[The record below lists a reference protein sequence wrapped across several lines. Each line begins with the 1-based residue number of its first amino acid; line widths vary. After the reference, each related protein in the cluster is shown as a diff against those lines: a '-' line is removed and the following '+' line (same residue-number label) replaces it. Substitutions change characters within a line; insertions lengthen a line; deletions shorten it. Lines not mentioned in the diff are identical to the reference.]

1 MPVMTSEQRIR
12 VIGKPLVFALCLSP
26 LAWFAWAAWVGEL
39 GANPV
44 EAANRFTGDW
54 ALRFI
59 VIVLTV
65 TPLCQLSGWGAPMRF
80 RRMLGLFAFAYTFLH
95 TANYIAL
102 DQFFDWQEIWADVF
116 IRRYITVGWV
126 AFLLLFPLAAT
137 STNAMVRRLG
147 AGRWKQLHRLVYL
160 IAIGSVIHYYLMVKA
175 DVREPLIY
183 AAVLA
188 LLLGYRVVTGMRRRA
203 GRGRRR
209 APRVQPV

>member
-1 MPVMTSEQRIR
+1 MPVMTPEHPIRRIA
-12 VIGKPLVFALCLSP
+12 KPLLFALCLSP
-26 LAWFAWAAWVGEL
+26 LAWLAWAAWVGGL

-59 VIVLTV
+59 LIALTV
-65 TPLCQLSGWGAPMRF
+65 SPLCRLSGWGAPMRF
-80 RRMLGLFAFAYTFLH
+80 RRMLGLFAFAYSFLH

-116 IRRYITVGWV
+116 TRRYITVGWV

-147 AGRWKQLHRLVYL
+147 AARWKQLHRLVYL

-188 LLLGYRVVTGMRRRA
+188 LLLGYRVVAAMRRRT

-209 APRVQPV
+209 TPRVQPV

>member
-1 MPVMTSEQRIR
+1 MTSEQRIR
-12 VIGKPLVFALCLSP
+12 LIGKPLVFALCLSP
-26 LAWFAWAAWVGEL
+26 LAWFAWAAWVGGL

-65 TPLCQLSGWGAPMRF
+65 SPLCRLSGWAAPMRF

-102 DQFFDWQEIWADVF
+102 DQFFDWREIWADVF
-116 IRRYITVGWV
+116 TRRYITVGWV

-147 AGRWKQLHRLVYL
+147 AGRWKKLHRLVYP
-160 IAIGSVIHYYLMVKA
+160 IAIGSVIHYY
-175 DVREPLIY
+175 
-183 AAVLA
+183 
-188 LLLGYRVVTGMRRRA
+188 
-203 GRGRRR
+203 
-209 APRVQPV
+209 

>member
-1 MPVMTSEQRIR
+1 MTPEQRIR
-12 VIGKPLVFALCLSP
+12 RIAKPLVFALCLTP
-26 LAWFAWAAWVGEL
+26 LAWLAWTAWTAGL

-65 TPLCQLSGWGAPMRF
+65 SPLCQLSGWGAPMRF
-80 RRMLGLFAFAYTFLH
+80 RRMLGLFAFAYSFLH

-116 IRRYITVGWV
+116 TRRYITVGWV
-126 AFLLLFPLAAT
+126 AFLLLLPLAAT

-147 AGRWKQLHRLVYL
+147 AGRWKQLHRFVYL

-175 DVREPLIY
+175 DVLVPLIY
-183 AAVLA
+183 TAVLA
-188 LLLGYRVVTGMRRRA
+188 LLLGYRVVAGIRRRA

>member
-1 MPVMTSEQRIR
+1 MPVMTPEHPIRRIA
-12 VIGKPLVFALCLSP
+12 KPLLFALCLSP
-26 LAWFAWAAWVGEL
+26 LAWLAWAAWVGGL

-59 VIVLTV
+59 VIALMVS
-65 TPLCQLSGWGAPMRF
+65 PLCQLSGWGAPMRF
-80 RRMLGLFAFAYTFLH
+80 RRMLGLFAFAYSFLH

-116 IRRYITVGWV
+116 TRRYITVGWV
-126 AFLLLFPLAAT
+126 AFLLLLPLAAT

-147 AGRWKQLHRLVYL
+147 TGRWKQLHRLVYL

-175 DVREPLIY
+175 DVLVPLIY
-183 AAVLA
+183 TAVLA
-188 LLLGYRVVTGMRRRA
+188 LLLGYRVVAGMRRRG
-203 GRGRRR
+203 GRSRRR

>member
-1 MPVMTSEQRIR
+1 MPVMTPEHLIRRIA
-12 VIGKPLVFALCLSP
+12 KPLVFALCLSP
-26 LAWFAWAAWVGEL
+26 LAWLAWAAWVGGL

-59 VIVLTV
+59 LIALTV
-65 TPLCQLSGWGAPMRF
+65 SPLCRLSGWGAPMRF
-80 RRMLGLFAFAYTFLH
+80 RRMLGLFAFAYSFLH

-116 IRRYITVGWV
+116 TRRYITVGWV
-126 AFLLLFPLAAT
+126 AFLLLLPLAAT

-147 AGRWKQLHRLVYL
+147 AGRWKKLHRLVYL

-175 DVREPLIY
+175 DVLVPMIY
-183 AAVLA
+183 TAVLA
-188 LLLGYRVVTGMRRRA
+188 LLLGYRVVAGMRRRA
-203 GRGRRR
+203 GRSRRR

>member
-1 MPVMTSEQRIR
+1 MTPKHAIR
-12 VIGKPLVFALCLSP
+12 LIGKPLVFALCVSP
-26 LAWFAWAAWVGEL
+26 LAWFAWAAWVGGL

-59 VIVLTV
+59 VIALTV
-65 TPLCQLSGWGAPMRF
+65 SPLCQLSGWGAPMRF

-116 IRRYITVGWV
+116 TRRYITVGWV

-147 AGRWKQLHRLVYL
+147 TGRWKQLHRLVDPS
-160 IAIGSVIHYYLMVKA
+160 AIGSVSHYSLMVKA

-183 AAVLA
+183 TAVLA
-188 LLLGYRVVTGMRRRA
+188 LLLGYRVVAGMRRRA
-203 GRGRRR
+203 GRSRRR

>member
-1 MPVMTSEQRIR
+1 MTPKHAIR
-12 VIGKPLVFALCLSP
+12 LIGKPLVFALCLSP
-26 LAWFAWAAWVGEL
+26 LAWFAWAAWVGGL

-59 VIVLTV
+59 VIALMVS
-65 TPLCQLSGWGAPMRF
+65 PLCQLSGWGAPMRF
-80 RRMLGLFAFAYTFLH
+80 RRMLGLFAFAYSFLH

-102 DQFFDWQEIWADVF
+102 DQFFDWQEIWADVYT
-116 IRRYITVGWV
+116 RRYITVGWV

-147 AGRWKQLHRLVYL
+147 AERWKKLHRLVYL
-160 IAIGSVIHYYLMVKA
+160 IAIGSVIHYFLMVKA

-188 LLLGYRVVTGMRRRA
+188 LLLGYRVVAAMRRRT
-203 GRGRRR
+203 GRARRR

>member
-1 MPVMTSEQRIR
+1 MPVMTPEQRIR
-12 VIGKPLVFALCLSP
+12 RIAKPLVFALCLSP
-26 LAWFAWAAWVGEL
+26 LAWFAWAAWVGGL

-54 ALRFI
+54 ALRLI

-65 TPLCQLSGWGAPMRF
+65 SPLCQLSGWGAPMRF

-102 DQFFDWQEIWADVF
+102 DQFFDWREIWADVF
-116 IRRYITVGWV
+116 TRRYITVGWV

-147 AGRWKQLHRLVYL
+147 AARWKKLHRLVYL

-188 LLLGYRVVTGMRRRA
+188 LLLGYRVVAAMRRRT

-209 APRVQPV
+209 TPRVQPV

>member
-1 MPVMTSEQRIR
+1 MTPRHPVRL
-12 VIGKPLVFALCLSP
+12 IGKPLVFALCLSP
-26 LAWFAWAAWVGEL
+26 LAWFAWAAWVGGL

-59 VIVLTV
+59 VIALMVS
-65 TPLCQLSGWGAPMRF
+65 PLCQLSGWGAPMRF
-80 RRMLGLFAFAYTFLH
+80 RRMLGLFAFAYSFLH

-116 IRRYITVGWV
+116 TRRYITVGWV

-147 AGRWKQLHRLVYL
+147 TGRWKQLHRLVYL

-175 DVREPLIY
+175 DVLVPLIY
-183 AAVLA
+183 TAVLA
-188 LLLGYRVVTGMRRRA
+188 LLLGYRVVAGMRRRG
-203 GRGRRR
+203 GRSRRR

>member
-1 MPVMTSEQRIR
+1 MTTEQRIR
-12 VIGKPLVFALCLSP
+12 LIGKPLVFALCLSP
-26 LAWFAWAAWVGEL
+26 LAWFAWAAWVGGL

-65 TPLCQLSGWGAPMRF
+65 SPLCRLSGWAAPMRF

-102 DQFFDWQEIWADVF
+102 DQFFDWREIWADVF
-116 IRRYITVGWV
+116 TRRYITVGWV

-147 AGRWKQLHRLVYL
+147 AGRWKKLHRLVYP

-188 LLLGYRVVTGMRRRA
+188 LLLGYRVVAAMRRRA
-203 GRGRRR
+203 ARDRRR

>member
-1 MPVMTSEQRIR
+1 MPVMTPKHAIR
-12 VIGKPLVFALCLSP
+12 LIGKPLLFALCLSP
-26 LAWFAWAAWVGEL
+26 LAWFAWAAWVGGL

-59 VIVLTV
+59 VIALMVS
-65 TPLCQLSGWGAPMRF
+65 PLCQLSGWGAPMRF
-80 RRMLGLFAFAYTFLH
+80 RRMLGLFAFAYSFLH

-102 DQFFDWQEIWADVF
+102 DQFFDWQEIWADVYT
-116 IRRYITVGWV
+116 RRYITVGWV

-147 AGRWKQLHRLVYL
+147 TGRWKRLHRLVDL
-160 IAIGSVIHYYLMVKA
+160 IALGSVIHYFLRVKA

-183 AAVLA
+183 TAVLV
-188 LLLGYRVVTGMRRRA
+188 LLLGYRVVAGMWRRTGRDH
-203 GRGRRR
+203 RR

>member
-1 MPVMTSEQRIR
+1 MPVMTPKHAIR
-12 VIGKPLVFALCLSP
+12 LIGKPLLFALCLSP
-26 LAWFAWAAWVGEL
+26 LAWFAWAAWVGGL

-59 VIVLTV
+59 VIALTV
-65 TPLCQLSGWGAPMRF
+65 SPLCQLSGWGAPMRF
-80 RRMLGLFAFAYTFLH
+80 RRMLGLFAFAYSFLH

-102 DQFFDWQEIWADVF
+102 DQFFDWHEIWADVF
-116 IRRYITVGWV
+116 TRRYITVGWV

-147 AGRWKQLHRLVYL
+147 AARWKQLHRLVYL

-188 LLLGYRVVTGMRRRA
+188 LLLGYRVVAAMRRRT
-203 GRGRRR
+203 GRARRR